1 MKYIFLPWHISHT
14 QPKAHFQATVY
25 LIFFIN
31 LKCSGEMGAI
41 CVSGGAAAVDLEQ
54 VAAENREFLSTRTSE
69 KQEMVVLNDRLAVY
83 IEKASIAYI
92 TYLHTVFV
100 FMYLRLKINNLSHVA

>member
-1 MKYIFLPWHISHT
+1 
-14 QPKAHFQATVY
+14 
-25 LIFFIN
+25 
-31 LKCSGEMGAI
+31 MGAI

-83 IEKASIAYI
+83 IEKASS
-92 TYLHTVFV
+92 LHHLFTH
-100 FMYLRLKINNLSHVA
+100 RACNLCFYVLTP